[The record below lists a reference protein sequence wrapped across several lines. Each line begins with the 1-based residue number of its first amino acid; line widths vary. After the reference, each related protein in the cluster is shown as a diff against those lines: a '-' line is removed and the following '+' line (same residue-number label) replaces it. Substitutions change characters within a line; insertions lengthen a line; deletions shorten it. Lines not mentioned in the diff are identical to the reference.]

1 MKRFAY
7 LLLAPLLLLG
17 LTACGSTT
25 ESNSSGSKVKPG
37 SLLWSMELWGD
48 NFVATSSGHCTESD
62 SRTNYEH
69 AAPISLVGPDD
80 AVISSATMDSG
91 VLRKSAIEEAEVTN
105 FPSGN
110 ICYFA
115 VTFKNVP
122 VVDTYR
128 VKTGDQRIS
137 PVTHALADVKSSNW
151 KIGEVIGADFKE

>member
-62 SRTNYEH
+62 SRTNFENG
-69 AAPISLVGPDD
+69 AAISLVGPDD
-80 AVISSATMDSG
+80 SEISSSTLSFG
-91 VLRKSAIEEAEVTN
+91 ILRKSEVDPLSVTN
-105 FPSGN
+105 FPNGN

-115 VTFKNVP
+115 VTFQNVP
-122 VVDTYR
+122 VVSSYR
-128 VKTGDQRIS
+128 VKTGDGQIS
-137 PVTHALADVKSSNW
+137 VVSHELAALKSSNW
-151 KIGEVIGADFKE
+151 STGEVIGGDFKQ

>member
-1 MKRFAY
+1 MKRSAY

-17 LTACGSTT
+17 LTACGSST
-25 ESNSSGSKVKPG
+25 ESNSSGSKVEPG
-37 SLLWSMELWGD
+37 TLLWSMELWGD
-48 NFVATSSGHCTESD
+48 NFTATSSGHCTESD
-62 SRTNYEH
+62 SRANYQHE
-69 AAPISLVGPDD
+69 APIYLVGPDD
-80 AVISSATMDSG
+80 SVISSATLDSG
-91 VLRKSAIEEAEVTN
+91 VLQKSAIEEAKVTN

-128 VKTGDQRIS
+128 VKTGDHRIS
-137 PVTHALADVKSSNW
+137 AVTHALADVKSSNW